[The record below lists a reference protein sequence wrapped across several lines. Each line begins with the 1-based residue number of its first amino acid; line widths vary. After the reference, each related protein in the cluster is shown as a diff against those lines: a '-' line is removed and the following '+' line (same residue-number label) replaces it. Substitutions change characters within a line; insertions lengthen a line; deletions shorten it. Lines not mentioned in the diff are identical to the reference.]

1 MIIDIYLNLFNVKR
15 ILFGVPFLGG
25 STLLL
30 FYSVVCFTVYL
41 SNHVKKCDY
50 IIMAI
55 KVYRF
60 ILTDS
65 PHLIHI

>member
-1 MIIDIYLNLFNVKR
+1 MNIDFITYSGVCMIIDIYLNLFNVKR

-41 SNHVKKCDY
+41 SNHVK
-50 IIMAI
+50 
-55 KVYRF
+55 
-60 ILTDS
+60 
-65 PHLIHI
+65 